1 MKLVECVPNF
11 SEGRDKSVIDEISK
25 RIKSLEG
32 VVLLDVDSGID
43 TNRTVMTMVGDP
55 KSISNAAF
63 EAIKAASDLIDMSKH
78 HGSHSR
84 IGATDVCP
92 IIPISE
98 ISINE
103 CIDLSENLAKRVGE
117 ELNIPVFLYEKSA
130 KDLNRVNL
138 ANIRKGEYEG
148 LAQKLND
155 IKWKPDFGPSTFNK
169 KSGATVIGV
178 RDFLIAY
185 NINLN
190 TTNVRIATD
199 IAFEI
204 REKGRSKRKPNPKS
218 PILLDGE
225 IIRDKRGAP
234 IKKSGLFKDVK
245 AVGWYVDEFK
255 CAQISINFNNY
266 KKSTIH
272 EVFDKVCE
280 LANERGVRVTGSE
293 LVGLIPLD
301 AMLMAGNFFLSKQRS
316 SNGIP
321 ENDIIKN
328 ESPKFIV
335 AGHTYQTRDYMPRV
349 SAKLGAPFIP
359 DVIAVND
366 NGYTKQILNAKLNA
380 EISTSSELF
389 ILSFQSATF
398 SEDDLRPGSC
408 EVESFH
414 LELDS
419 NIVRSVTEDPFQEEQ
434 GDVDLESADVLIS
447 VGRGIEKEE
456 NVPLAFELA
465 RKMGAEVSASR
476 PIVDSGWIETF
487 RQVGSSGSNVAPK
500 LYFSLGI
507 SGAIQHVVG
516 MKGSKK
522 IMAINK
528 DSDAPIFE
536 IADYAII
543 GDVLEIVPKLI
554 EALEQN

>member
-1 MKLVECVPNF
+1 MNILVVLENNT
-11 SEGRDKSVIDEISK
+11 GTLHRL
-25 RIKSLEG
+25 SLEAIVG
-32 VVLLDVDSGID
+32 SQKLGESVSVLLIGEGAEGIINQLKNYD
-43 TNRTVMTMVGDP
+43 LEKIITVKHELLALYNADGYSETV
-55 KSISNAAF
+55 KQVALSISPN
-63 EAIKAASDLIDMSKH
+63 
-78 HGSHSR
+78 
-84 IGATDVCP
+84 
-92 IIPISE
+92 
-98 ISINE
+98 
-103 CIDLSENLAKRVGE
+103 
-117 ELNIPVFLYEKSA
+117 
-130 KDLNRVNL
+130 
-138 ANIRKGEYEG
+138 
-148 LAQKLND
+148 
-155 IKWKPDFGPSTFNK
+155 
-169 KSGATVIGV
+169 VI
-178 RDFLIAY
+178 
-185 NINLN
+185 
-190 TTNVRIATD
+190 T
-199 IAFEI
+199 
-204 REKGRSKRKPNPKS
+204 
-218 PILLDGE
+218 
-225 IIRDKRGAP
+225 
-234 IKKSGLFKDVK
+234 
-245 AVGWYVDEFK
+245 
-255 CAQISINFNNY
+255 
-266 KKSTIH
+266 
-272 EVFDKVCE
+272 
-280 LANERGVRVTGSE
+280 
-293 LVGLIPLD
+293 
-301 AMLMAGNFFLSKQRS
+301 
-316 SNGIP
+316 
-321 ENDIIKN
+321 
-328 ESPKFIV
+328 

-359 DVIAVND
+359 DVIAANG

-414 LELDS
+414 VELDS
-419 NIVRSVTEDPFQEEQ
+419 NIVRSVTEEPFQEEQ

>member
-1 MKLVECVPNF
+1 MNILVVLENNT
-11 SEGRDKSVIDEISK
+11 GTLHRL
-25 RIKSLEG
+25 SLEAIVG
-32 VVLLDVDSGID
+32 SQKLGESVSVLLIGEGAEGIINQLKNYALEKIITVKHELLASYNADGSSETVKQVVL
-43 TNRTVMTMVGDP
+43 
-55 KSISNAAF
+55 SISPN
-63 EAIKAASDLIDMSKH
+63 
-78 HGSHSR
+78 
-84 IGATDVCP
+84 
-92 IIPISE
+92 
-98 ISINE
+98 
-103 CIDLSENLAKRVGE
+103 
-117 ELNIPVFLYEKSA
+117 
-130 KDLNRVNL
+130 
-138 ANIRKGEYEG
+138 
-148 LAQKLND
+148 
-155 IKWKPDFGPSTFNK
+155 
-169 KSGATVIGV
+169 VI
-178 RDFLIAY
+178 
-185 NINLN
+185 
-190 TTNVRIATD
+190 T
-199 IAFEI
+199 
-204 REKGRSKRKPNPKS
+204 
-218 PILLDGE
+218 
-225 IIRDKRGAP
+225 
-234 IKKSGLFKDVK
+234 
-245 AVGWYVDEFK
+245 
-255 CAQISINFNNY
+255 
-266 KKSTIH
+266 
-272 EVFDKVCE
+272 
-280 LANERGVRVTGSE
+280 
-293 LVGLIPLD
+293 
-301 AMLMAGNFFLSKQRS
+301 
-316 SNGIP
+316 
-321 ENDIIKN
+321 
-328 ESPKFIV
+328 

-359 DVIAVND
+359 DVIAANG

-414 LELDS
+414 VELDS
-419 NIVRSVTEDPFQEEQ
+419 NIVRSVTEEPFQEEQ

-456 NVPLAFELA
+456 NVPLAFALA
-465 RKMGAEVSASR
+465 RKIGAEVSASR

>member
-1 MKLVECVPNF
+1 MNILVVLENNT
-11 SEGRDKSVIDEISK
+11 ETLHRL
-25 RIKSLEG
+25 SLEAIVG
-32 VVLLDVDSGID
+32 SQKLGESVSVLLIGERAENIINQLKNYDLEKII
-43 TNRTVMTMVGDP
+43 TVKHELLASYNADGYSETV
-55 KSISNAAF
+55 KQVALSISPN
-63 EAIKAASDLIDMSKH
+63 
-78 HGSHSR
+78 
-84 IGATDVCP
+84 
-92 IIPISE
+92 
-98 ISINE
+98 
-103 CIDLSENLAKRVGE
+103 
-117 ELNIPVFLYEKSA
+117 
-130 KDLNRVNL
+130 
-138 ANIRKGEYEG
+138 
-148 LAQKLND
+148 
-155 IKWKPDFGPSTFNK
+155 
-169 KSGATVIGV
+169 VI
-178 RDFLIAY
+178 
-185 NINLN
+185 
-190 TTNVRIATD
+190 T
-199 IAFEI
+199 
-204 REKGRSKRKPNPKS
+204 
-218 PILLDGE
+218 
-225 IIRDKRGAP
+225 
-234 IKKSGLFKDVK
+234 
-245 AVGWYVDEFK
+245 
-255 CAQISINFNNY
+255 
-266 KKSTIH
+266 
-272 EVFDKVCE
+272 
-280 LANERGVRVTGSE
+280 
-293 LVGLIPLD
+293 
-301 AMLMAGNFFLSKQRS
+301 
-316 SNGIP
+316 
-321 ENDIIKN
+321 
-328 ESPKFIV
+328 

-359 DVIAVND
+359 DVIAANG

-414 LELDS
+414 VELDS
-419 NIVRSVTEDPFQEEQ
+419 NIVRSVTEEPFQEEQ